1 MEAYGAEKIAK
12 LNKLAH
18 VVLII
23 VVVEFNKCFNDP
35 CLRTSRPNGSIS
47 FLFVFVEN
55 MNPHSKPPIFEV

>member
-18 VVLII
+18 VVLMI
-23 VVVEFNKCFNDP
+23 VVVEFDKCFNVP

-47 FLFVFVEN
+47 FLKHQI
-55 MNPHSKPPIFEV
+55 MNEL